1 MAKFLVFAYF
11 QLYIV
16 VRGVKSNLMQKKRLS
31 FSNSSFSLLVFGEK
45 VFTCHLYSF
54 FHFVFIPSPSR
65 CSPNPPFPRK
75 SLKSVNSPQLGQ
87 TSSGREN
94 TVVCLNNI
102 CLILVLEVVPFQ
114 VGDRHLVRV
123 CQTQISSQVISDL
136 SQVVLAILE
145 LKFFCFCIS
154 FPFGKYSV
162 TLLPPCNILIV
173 KTKSKKKSPVSMG
186 KKNFNLLLF
195 IVLIASGCVPHLI
208 LVMDT

>member
-11 QLYIV
+11 QLYIS

-31 FSNSSFSLLVFGEK
+31 FSNSSFSLLIFGGK

-54 FHFVFIPSPSR
+54 FQFVFIPSPSR
-65 CSPNPPFPRK
+65 CPPPTSPSSPNPPFPR
-75 SLKSVNSPQLGQ
+75 KSVNSPQLGQ
-87 TSSGREN
+87 TSSGRDN

-102 CLILVLEVVPFQ
+102 CLILVLKVVPFQ

-154 FPFGKYSV
+154 FPFGKY
-162 TLLPPCNILIV
+162 
-173 KTKSKKKSPVSMG
+173 
-186 KKNFNLLLF
+186 
-195 IVLIASGCVPHLI
+195 
-208 LVMDT
+208 